1 MTFLRRVLSAGR
13 VGLGTATLLTAP
25 GKQNPTE
32 AADPRDERFHYKPE
46 VNRTRGRVDS
56 FVREW
61 GGDLGDRASGVI
73 RRMRSTF

>member
-1 MTFLRRVLSAGR
+1 
-13 VGLGTATLLTAP
+13 LTAP